1 MTLLKLIAL
10 EPTDLTILSAHLQD
24 AVVKVGDMTF
34 SKSAKRFAALCN
46 RLERAAG
53 GSLAG
58 GERRRAALRIDRV
71 RNVQVQ
77 GFSPSDRGTV
87 LSILALSFEPAADA
101 AAAPAGLLTLVCAGD
116 ASLRLDV
123 ECVEVVLED
132 LGPAWRAGAVPHH
145 TGE

>member
-10 EPTDLTILSAHLQD
+10 EPADLTILSAHLQD

-34 SKSAKRFAALCN
+34 AKPSTRFAALCN
-46 RLERAAG
+46 RLERAANG
-53 GSLAG
+53 ALAG
-58 GERRRAALRIDRV
+58 SERRRAALRIDRV

-77 GFSPSDRGTV
+77 GFAPSDRGMV
-87 LSILALSFEPAADA
+87 LSILALSFTAAADA
-101 AAAPAGLLTLVCAGD
+101 AAAPSGVLTLVCAGG

-132 LGPAWRAGAVPHH
+132 LGPSWQAGAVPHH
-145 TGE
+145 PSE